1 MFFENELM
9 GDAELLEDYW
19 GNKVYEITI
28 WTSRLLHYNRI
39 GNTVKGSIEPAK
51 IAATV
56 PSIVELMNLLNLDK
70 DPDDYIKNAGA
81 NFAFRPKRSV
91 LIAAVKMAEEELPR
105 LNLELLLTYYDP
117 SLPMVLATN
126 ASGYEIR
133 AVIYIFPDGS
143 EKAIAH
149 ISRTL
154 TPAEKN
160 CEQIEKPQAIVV
172 NIWIVKRSFSTLR
185 KSSSTVGTHN
195 AEKEETVVMFES
207 VERDVQRILTESIRN
222 TPASAMDMRKETDT
236 VLRQALKFVPS
247 KWPSFPPKSDLRE
260 LCRRRDSVMIADS
273 CLMFLDKVIVP
284 SALRNKV
291 LR

>member
-1 MFFENELM
+1 MRINVRGRRYETLCINETYLGSQVDTGSDITIVSNEAWKTLDSPKLGTVSFKVTIASADVVQLWLRYQPPRVRLNPRVICSQM
-9 GDAELLEDYW
+9 LVEEMMKRFAAVLEDILR
-19 GNKVYEITI
+19 KCTQS
-28 WTSRLLHYNRI
+28 TARLFL
-39 GNTVKGSIEPAK
+39 KS
-51 IAATV
+51 
-56 PSIVELMNLLNLDK
+56 
-70 DPDDYIKNAGA
+70 GA

-91 LIAAVKMAEEELPR
+91 LIAAVKMAEEEL
-105 LNLELLLTYYDP
+105 
-117 SLPMVLATN
+117 
-126 ASGYEIR
+126 
-133 AVIYIFPDGS
+133 
-143 EKAIAH
+143 
-149 ISRTL
+149 
-154 TPAEKN
+154 
-160 CEQIEKPQAIVV
+160 
-172 NIWIVKRSFSTLR
+172 
-185 KSSSTVGTHN
+185 N